1 MMGAQG
7 KKKGTAPAQRQAEI
21 EGARLFG
28 KHVSKTKGRLLLAV
42 TLVACALPVIVGVRL
57 WEEIPEIVPTGLIGA
72 DGKDDSLP
80 RAAVVFGLPGL
91 MCLLDLLAH
100 IQLLA
105 NQRRM
110 TVPKPHV
117 RLVGR
122 WGFPIISVLF
132 CGGMTL
138 QSAGRAWDL
147 SFVAPCALGLLL
159 LLLGSHMWDCPRDS
173 RISRQFA
180 LAGRPGADWDGI
192 HHLTGGVW
200 LAAGLLAIAGAMA
213 EVSWAAVLCGAAALA
228 APVIGIWRQR

>member
-1 MMGAQG
+1 MSAQ
-7 KKKGTAPAQRQAEI
+7 KKNRVLDPASRQAEI

-42 TLVACALPVIVGVRL
+42 TLVCCALPVILGLRL
-57 WEEIPEIVPTGLIGA
+57 WEEIPEVVETGLIGM

-80 RAAVVFGLPGL
+80 REAVVFALPGL

-100 IQLLA
+100 YQLLV

-110 TVPKPHV
+110 TIPKAHV

-132 CGGMTL
+132 CGGMML

-147 SFVAPCALGLLL
+147 PFVAPCALGLLL
-159 LLLGSHMWDCPRDS
+159 LLLGSHIWDCPRDS
-173 RISRQFA
+173 RISLGFA
-180 LAGRPGADWDGI
+180 LAGRPGADWDGV
-192 HHLTGGVW
+192 HHFTGGVW
-200 LAAGLLAIAGAMA
+200 LAAGLLAIAGTMA
-213 EVSWAAVLCGAAALA
+213 GFAWFGGGCGSLALA
-228 APVIGIWRQR
+228 APAVCVWRQR

>member
-1 MMGAQG
+1 MSAQ
-7 KKKGTAPAQRQAEI
+7 KKNKTPDLSSRQAEM

-28 KHVSKTKGRLLLAV
+28 RHVSRTKGWLLLAV
-42 TLVACALPVIVGVRL
+42 TLVCCALPVILGLRL
-57 WEEIPEIVPTGLIGA
+57 WDEIPEIVETGLIGA

-80 RAAVVFGLPGL
+80 RAAVVFALPGL
-91 MCLLDLLAH
+91 MCVLDLLAH
-100 IQLLA
+100 YQLLV

-132 CGGMTL
+132 CGGMML

-147 SFVAPCALGLLL
+147 SFVAPCVLGLLL

-173 RISRQFA
+173 RVSLGFA
-180 LAGRPGADWDGI
+180 LAGRPGADWDGV
-192 HHLTGGVW
+192 HRLTGGAW
-200 LAAGLLAIAGAMA
+200 LAAGLLAIAGTMA
-213 EVSWAAVLCGAAALA
+213 GVPWVAAVCGGAALIVPA
-228 APVIGIWRQR
+228 ACVVRQR